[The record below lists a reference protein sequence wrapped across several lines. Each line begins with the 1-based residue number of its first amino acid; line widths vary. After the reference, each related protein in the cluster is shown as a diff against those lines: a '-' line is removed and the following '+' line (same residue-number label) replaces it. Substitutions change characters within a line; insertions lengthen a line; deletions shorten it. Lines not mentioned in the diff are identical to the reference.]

1 MDRVQIVKPQV
12 FIFEGINH
20 ISAKMQDDI
29 APIVESITNLSRI
42 SYTSGALGVVCPT
55 QSLSELIGLF
65 PANIPILTEDK
76 LQDIDHWDAFLTQL
90 YTLQRLEYLQQ
101 QLTHHEIIQFHSRHK
116 YLIMAYSP
124 VGYQL
129 TGRLVAGIRK
139 GSDLTLFFNQYK
151 ACLMEIF
158 ATVAPKNIQV
168 NALSHMQGYFKH
180 KATQDEKKR
189 LLWLINDYREGN
201 LPINRPLMMMQQL
214 LQQYP
219 DSYLQEQYF
228 FAPYPNCDVLRESPY
243 RW

>member
-1 MDRVQIVKPQV
+1 MERVQIIKPQV
-12 FIFEGINH
+12 FIFEGINP
-20 ISAKMQDDI
+20 IPAKMQNDI
-29 APIVESITNLSRI
+29 ASIVESIINLSSV
-42 SYTSGALGVVCPT
+42 SYTDAVLGVICTP
-55 QSLSELIGLF
+55 QNLSQLISLF
-65 PANIPILTEDK
+65 PANIPILAGDK
-76 LQDIDHWDAFLTQL
+76 LQDIEHWDAFLTQL
-90 YTLQRLEYLQQ
+90 YTLQRLEYLQRN
-101 QLTHHEIIQFHSRHK
+101 LTHHEIIQFHSRHK

-129 TGRLVAGIRK
+129 TGRFVANIRK

-201 LPINRPLMMMQQL
+201 LSINRPLMMMQQL

-219 DSYLQEQYF
+219 DDYLQKQYF
-228 FAPYPNCDVLRESPY
+228 FEPYPNCDVLRESPY

>member
-1 MDRVQIVKPQV
+1 MQIIKPQV

-20 ISAKMQDDI
+20 FPIKIQDHISS
-29 APIVESITNLSRI
+29 IVESITNI
-42 SYTSGALGVVCPT
+42 SGISCASQVLGVICPL
-55 QSLSELIGLF
+55 QQLPQLVGLF
-65 PANIPILTEDK
+65 PANIPILTDDK
-76 LQDIDHWDAFLTQL
+76 WPNIDDWDAFLTKL

-101 QLTHHEIIQFHSRHK
+101 HLSHHEIIQFHSRHK

-129 TGRLVAGIRK
+129 TGRLVANIKK
-139 GSDLTLFFNQYK
+139 GSDLALFFNQYK

-158 ATVAPKNIQV
+158 AVTPPKNIQV

-180 KATQDEKKR
+180 KATADEKQR

-201 LPINRPLMMMQQL
+201 LPIDRPLMMMQQL
-214 LQQYP
+214 LRQYS
-219 DSYLQEQYF
+219 DDYLKEQYF

>member
-1 MDRVQIVKPQV
+1 MDRVQIIKPQV
-12 FIFEGINH
+12 LIFEEINH
-20 ISAKMQDDI
+20 FPFKTQDDI
-29 APIVESITNLSRI
+29 VSIVEFITNLSSI
-42 SYTSGALGVVCPT
+42 SYSGTVLGVICA
-55 QSLSELIGLF
+55 SKNLSQLMAGF

-76 LQDIDHWDAFLTQL
+76 LQDIDQWDAFLTQL

-101 QLTHHEIIQFHSRHK
+101 HLTHHEVIKFHSRHK

-129 TGRLVAGIRK
+129 TGRLVANIRK

-158 ATVAPKNIQV
+158 SVVSPKNIQV

-219 DSYLQEQYF
+219 DNYLQEQYF
-228 FAPYPNCDVLRESPY
+228 FAPYPNCNVLRENPY
-243 RW
+243 HW

>member
-42 SYTSGALGVVCPT
+42 SCASGALGVVCPT

-129 TGRLVAGIRK
+129 TGRIVANIRK

-219 DSYLQEQYF
+219 DNYLQEQYF

>member
-1 MDRVQIVKPQV
+1 MDRVQIIKPQV
-12 FIFEGINH
+12 FIFEGIH
-20 ISAKMQDDI
+20 PISTKMQDDI
-29 APIVESITNLSRI
+29 APIVESTTNLSRI
-42 SYTSGALGVVCPT
+42 SCTDAVLGVVCPL
-55 QSLSELIGLF
+55 QSLSKLIGLF
-65 PANIPILTEDK
+65 PANIPILTGDK

-101 QLTHHEIIQFHSRHK
+101 QLTHHQIIQFHSRHK

-129 TGRLVAGIRK
+129 TGRLVANIRK
-139 GSDLTLFFNQYK
+139 GSDLALFFNQYK

-158 ATVAPKNIQV
+158 TNVASKNIQV
-168 NALSHMQGYFKH
+168 NALAHMQGYFKH

-219 DSYLQEQYF
+219 DNYLQGQYL